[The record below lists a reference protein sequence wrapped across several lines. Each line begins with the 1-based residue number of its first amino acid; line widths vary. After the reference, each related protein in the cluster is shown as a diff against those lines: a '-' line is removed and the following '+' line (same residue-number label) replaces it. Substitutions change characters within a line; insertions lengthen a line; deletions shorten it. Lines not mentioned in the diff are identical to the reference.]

1 MVLRGSNTRIHTH
14 AHTLS
19 LYLNQQDN
27 VARASSSIK
36 HMVYTGS
43 QEGIEALFI
52 EASVGGKQGS
62 IVRQPGILSFSSI
75 PSAATHI

>member
-1 MVLRGSNTRIHTH
+1 
-14 AHTLS
+14 
-19 LYLNQQDN
+19 
-27 VARASSSIK
+27 
-36 HMVYTGS
+36 MVYMGS

-75 PSAATHI
+75 PSATTHI